1 MPIVIPKDLPAYETL
16 SKEKIFVMNELR
28 ATTQDIRPI
37 EIAIVNLMPTKIETE
52 TQLMRLL
59 GNSPLQ
65 VNITLIKTD
74 TYISKNVSASHL
86 ERFYKTFKDIRDKH
100 FDGMIITGAPVETKP
115 FEEVAYWQEL
125 TEIMAFA
132 EKNVTSTLFICWG
145 AQAGLYYHYGIG
157 KKACKRKIFGIYEN
171 YATIQNEP
179 LLKGMNDIFL
189 IPMSRHTYV
198 PEKEI
203 KANPDLVVVAR
214 STEKECGISIL
225 KSKDNKKLFFF
236 GHSEYDRDTLK
247 KEYLRDK
254 NKGLDIDMPINY
266 FKDKEKLTVK
276 MNWAAGANLMFYNW
290 LNYYV
295 YQVTPYAF
303 ENA

>member
-1 MPIVIPKDLPAYETL
+1 MPIVIPKDLPAFETL
-16 SKEKIFVMNELR
+16 SKENIFVMSDIR

-74 TYISKNVSASHL
+74 TYRSKNTSESHL
-86 ERFYKTFKDIRDKH
+86 DRFYKTFDDIKDKH
-100 FDGMIITGAPVETKP
+100 YDGMIITGAPVETIP
-115 FEEVAYWQEL
+115 FEDVAYWDEL
-125 TEIMAFA
+125 TEIMEYAD
-132 EKNVTSTLFICWG
+132 KKVTSTMFICWG

-157 KKACKRKIFGIYEN
+157 KKACAQKVFGIYEN
-171 YATIQNEP
+171 YEVAQNEP
-179 LLKGMNDIFL
+179 LLKGMNDYFL

-198 PEKEI
+198 PENEI
-203 KANPDLVVVAR
+203 VGNPNLEVVAR
-214 STEKECGISIL
+214 STNPECGISII
-225 KSKDNKKLFFF
+225 KSRDNKKLFLF

-247 KEYLRDK
+247 DEYLRDLA
-254 NKGLDIDMPINY
+254 KGVAIHKPINY
-266 FKDKEKLTVK
+266 FTDEEKLTVR
-276 MNWAAGANLMFYNW
+276 MSWSAGANLMFYNW
-290 LNYYV
+290 LNHYV

-303 ENA
+303 E